1 MDPNNDSPSPATPTP
16 ASEKVSFTV
25 SFKKQVIPV
34 EFGIDQTIGELRQE
48 IARLTEVPAALQKLM
63 LKGLLKND
71 ADTLR
76 NSGFKSGAKVM
87 LIGST
92 IQDVL
97 NTAAP
102 EKSITEAAASTPMSE
117 KETMSDKVQHK
128 KILDKGKP
136 DDIMPGLRQ
145 GQEPLPDVPLY
156 GILNNRG
163 DKVRLT
169 FKVAQQELWVAS
181 KSSTQK
187 LPFQTIRSV
196 ESEPIKG
203 SDEYHIVSLQLG
215 SGEGTRL
222 YLYWVPAQYTKA
234 IRNVIM
240 TDYGF

>member
-1 MDPNNDSPSPATPTP
+1 LQLPS
-16 ASEKVSFTV
+16 
-25 SFKKQVIPV
+25 KKQTFSV
-34 EFGIDQTIGELRQE
+34 EFDLDHTIGALRQE
-48 IARLTEVPAALQKLM
+48 IARLTDVPAALQKLM

-76 NSGFKSGAKVM
+76 ASGFKNGVKVM

-97 NTAAP
+97 TTTAP
-102 EKSITEAAASTPMSE
+102 EKTIAEVASSSKTEKEHLSE
-117 KETMSDKVQHK
+117 KLPHK
-128 KILDKGKP
+128 KIVDKGKP
-136 DDIMPGLRQ
+136 EDIMPGLRQ
-145 GQEPLPDVPLY
+145 GQESLPEIPLY

-169 FKVAQQELWVAS
+169 FKIPTQELWLAS

-203 SDEYHIVSLQLG
+203 FEEYHIVSLQLG
-215 SGEGTRL
+215 SGEGTKL
-222 YLYWVPAQYTKA
+222 YLYWVPAQYTRDL
-234 IRNVIM
+234 RNVIM
-240 TDYGF
+240 TDYNTF